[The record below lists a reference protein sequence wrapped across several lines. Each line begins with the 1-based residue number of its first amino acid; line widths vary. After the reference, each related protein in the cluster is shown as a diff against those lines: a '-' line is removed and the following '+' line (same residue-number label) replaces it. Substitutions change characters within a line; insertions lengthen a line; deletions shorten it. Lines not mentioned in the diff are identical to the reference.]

1 MYSIGQ
7 LSRLTGVKVPTIRYY
22 ERMGLLDEP
31 GRTAG
36 NQRRYDSAGRERLSF
51 IRHARELGLSIDTIR
66 DLIALARDESMPC
79 ARAHEIATRQA
90 SEIRE
95 RIARLQRL
103 EAELRRIGDS
113 HDSGTVAD
121 CHVLAVLGDHSMC
134 MTDH

>member
-7 LSRLTGVKVPTIRYY
+7 LSRMTGVKVPTIRYY
-22 ERMGLLDEP
+22 EQMGLLDEP

-51 IRHARELGLSIDTIR
+51 IKHARELGLSIATIR

-79 ARAHEIATRQA
+79 TQAHEIAARQA
-90 SEIRE
+90 VEIRE
-95 RIARLQRL
+95 RIARLQKL
-103 EAELRRIGDS
+103 EAELTRIGNS

-121 CHVLAVLGDHSMC
+121 CHVLATLGDHSMC
-134 MTDH
+134 LSDH